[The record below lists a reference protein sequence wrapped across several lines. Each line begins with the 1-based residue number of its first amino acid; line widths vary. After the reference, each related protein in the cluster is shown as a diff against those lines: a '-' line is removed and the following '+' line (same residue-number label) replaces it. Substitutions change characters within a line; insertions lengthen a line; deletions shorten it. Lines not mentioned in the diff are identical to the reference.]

1 MREDIIFILPN
12 STNTQTVKEVLRDN
26 QLSIPIYESFMD
38 DAVALAR
45 EKIAQGTKVII
56 SRGNSIPLLKAAFT
70 VPIVEIRYS
79 FLDFAL
85 AVQKAMQKSQHI
97 ALVGYNDSYNCTELL
112 QFFHPEQLELCVLR
126 DPKKTH
132 ERLVELQYRGIDLII
147 AGQRIMY
154 EAQQLGLQTVPIRM
168 GRTNIQNALSD
179 AQYLRNLEVEKSKQF
194 EGIASL
200 LDESQDGI
208 LSIDSQGIIR
218 EANRSGQK
226 LLRLNDHA
234 PFGSIYDFLPHQR
247 IRQILQGFPLYNEI
261 FSIHHENILLS
272 GTATH
277 LDDQVIGAILTIQ
290 SATDIQ
296 QKEYEIRR
304 KNKLAGHCAKY
315 SFDQIIGNSPAIV
328 QAKEQAQLFAAT
340 DSNILISGPTGAGK
354 ELFAQGIHN
363 ASRRRSRPFVAI
375 NCAAL
380 PESVLES
387 ELFGYVKGA
396 FTGARPEGKIGI
408 FEQAH
413 TGTIFLDEI
422 SEISLPVQARLLR
435 VIQEREITRIGDDR
449 TIPIDVRI
457 IASTNRD
464 LLSEIRNKQ
473 FREDLYYR
481 LCVLNLILPSLN
493 ERKEDIPLLANHFLL
508 RFSSRADMPL
518 TIDEDALQMLRQM
531 SWPGNIRQLQN
542 TMECAAALC
551 KGQPLTRAFMESI
564 LHISS
569 RSPIRPPEAAADKPD
584 PAPSRSSGDI
594 LAVLRACGGNKA
606 QAAKRLGISY
616 TTLWRRLKEMEPSS
630 VTPR

>member
-1 MREDIIFILPN
+1 MNEDIIFILPN
-12 STNTQTVKEVLRDN
+12 STNTQTVKEVLHEN

-38 DAVALAR
+38 DAVTLAR
-45 EKIAQGTKVII
+45 EKIEQGTKVII
-56 SRGNSIPLLKAAFT
+56 GRGNSIPLLKAALT

-85 AVQKAMQKSQHI
+85 AVQKAMQKSQRI

-126 DPKKTH
+126 DPKKTR
-132 ERLVELQYRGIDLII
+132 ERLLELKYRGIDLII
-147 AGQRIMY
+147 SGQRIMY
-154 EAQQLGLQTVPIRM
+154 EAQRLGLQTVPMLM

-208 LSIDSQGIIR
+208 FSIDSQGTIR

-234 PFGSIYDFLPHQR
+234 PFGSIYDYLPYQR
-247 IRQILQGFPLYNEI
+247 ICQILQGFPLYNEV
-261 FSIHHENILLS
+261 FSVHHENILLS

-304 KNKLAGHCAKY
+304 KNKLTGHCARY
-315 SFDQIIGNSPAIV
+315 SFDQIIGDSPAIV

-396 FTGARPEGKIGI
+396 FTGARPEGKAGI

-464 LLSEIRNKQ
+464 LLSEIQNKQ

-493 ERKEDIPLLANHFLL
+493 ERKEDIPLLANHFLR
-508 RFSSRADMPL
+508 RFSHRAETPL

-551 KGQPLTRAFMESI
+551 KGQPLTRTFMESI

-569 RSPIRPPEAAADKPD
+569 RSPIQPPEATASEPD